1 MLKKSAILKPFLFK
15 TKYFLALLLF
25 LISVCGFSQEKYIS
39 TYRPVADSLS
49 EAYGIPAA
57 VILGVA
63 FIESGAGTSR
73 NSKLL
78 NNHFGIVG
86 KNNLLK
92 TKGIKSR
99 YKQFP
104 TVASSYIAFCRLL
117 ASKKFYPKLKGNMDY
132 KAWLEA
138 MSKAKYSEAPL
149 EWKKRITSVI
159 KKYKLSE
166 K

>member
-1 MLKKSAILKPFLFK
+1 MLQNSVILKLFLSKKHFLIAVLILAMGIK
-15 TKYFLALLLF
+15 SFSQTKY
-25 LISVCGFSQEKYIS
+25 IT
-39 TYRPVADSLS
+39 TYRPIADSLS
-49 EAYGIPAA
+49 QVYGIPVA

-63 FIESGAGTSR
+63 IIESGSGTSR

-86 KNNLLK
+86 KNNLLQ

-99 YKQFP
+99 YKQFSD
-104 TVASSYIAFCRLL
+104 VASSYAAFCKLV
-117 ASKKFYPKLKGNMDY
+117 ASKKFYTRLKGNKDY
-132 KAWLEA
+132 SAWLEA

-159 KKYKLSE
+159 KKHKLFE
-166 K
+166 L

>member
-1 MLKKSAILKPFLFK
+1 MLKKSAILKPFLLK
-15 TKYFLALLLF
+15 KQFLIAILLLF
-25 LISVCGFSQEKYIS
+25 AVKGFSQHKYIT
-39 TYRPVADSLS
+39 TYRPIADSLS
-49 EAYGIPAA
+49 EVYGIPTS
-57 VILGVA
+57 VMLGVA

-104 TVASSYIAFCRLL
+104 TVVSSYIAFCRLL
-117 ASKKFYPKLKGNMDY
+117 ASKKFYSKLKGNMDY